1 MYDVILLKST
11 EREPGYP
18 KREKEKTDKRIK
30 HTLRIK
36 SKHKMMPFLWFYNF
50 TSFNGRFS

>member
-50 TSFNGRFS
+50 TSFHDRFS